1 MDKKIYAKTAG
12 EPIRIKVKS
21 DSSVLYGKTE
31 EIIEEK
37 YCNVTFDFFHGSDSS
52 YPFYKVYI
60 SEGKEVRPNFYAY
73 DPSHLLSTLLYK
85 EVPKTLLIKEGIIVS
100 VATGPSDNDSWFN
113 ASLSSTD
120 PEIEFGANN
129 FGFKVTKDCVI
140 KFSGYTCLTPDTLI
154 TLSDHTQKRIDQLSL
169 SDKVLSYNPK
179 TQKLEEDEITY
190 TDSKEDK
197 EFAEYDIWTFEGGY
211 EVKTV
216 YRHRFYNIER
226 QAMVY
231 MDEWKLGEHA
241 YTLDGKEIALF
252 SHQNIKEKTK
262 HHTLFTKNQN
272 YFANGLLSG
281 NRHTEQLNLGGNE

>member
-37 YCNVTFDFFHGSDSS
+37 YCNVSITVPANGYPELYRRVYEVINGGNLGERIGEIYNGTTKTFSLKENICIAFPAMDRWLIPINFSS
-52 YPFYKVYI
+52 
-60 SEGKEVRPNFYAY
+60 N
-73 DPSHLLSTLLYK
+73 
-85 EVPKTLLIKEGIIVS
+85 IKEIIEPETRQHYYQILGDCS
-100 VATGPSDNDSWFN
+100 FN
-113 ASLSSTD
+113 
-120 PEIEFGANN
+120 IEG
-129 FGFKVTKDCVI
+129 G
-140 KFSGYTCLTPDTLI
+140 TCLTPDTLI

-179 TQKLEEDEITY
+179 TQKLEKDEITY
-190 TDSKEDK
+190 IDSKEDK
-197 EFAEYDIWTFEGGY
+197 EFTEYDIWTFEGGY

-216 YRHRFYNIER
+216 HRHRFYNVER

-241 YTLDGKEIALF
+241 YTLDGKEMTLL

-262 HHTLFTKNQN
+262 HYTLFTKNQN

>member
-37 YCNVTFDFFHGSDSS
+37 YCNVSVTVPANGYPELYRRLYEVINSGNLGKLIGEVYNGTTKTFSLKENICIAFPTMNMWLIPTNFSS
-52 YPFYKVYI
+52 
-60 SEGKEVRPNFYAY
+60 N
-73 DPSHLLSTLLYK
+73 
-85 EVPKTLLIKEGIIVS
+85 IKEIIEP
-100 VATGPSDNDSWFN
+100 TTRRHYYQILG
-113 ASLSSTD
+113 
-120 PEIEFGANN
+120 
-129 FGFKVTKDCVI
+129 DCSFEVEGS
-140 KFSGYTCLTPDTLI
+140 KCFTPDTLI

-197 EFAEYDIWTFEGGY
+197 EFTEYDIWTFEGGY

-241 YTLDGKEIALF
+241 YTLDGKEIALL
-252 SHQNIKEKTK
+252 SHKNIKEKTK
-262 HHTLFTKNQN
+262 HYTLFTKNQN

-281 NRHTEQLNLGGNE
+281 NRYTEQLNLGGNE

>member
-37 YCNVTFDFFHGSDSS
+37 YCNVSITVTNSEYPELSRVVYEVINNNGVLGDLIGEVNNGATKIFSLKENICIAFPVGYLWLIPINFSS
-52 YPFYKVYI
+52 
-60 SEGKEVRPNFYAY
+60 N
-73 DPSHLLSTLLYK
+73 
-85 EVPKTLLIKEGIIVS
+85 IKEIIIPETHKHYYQILGDCS
-100 VATGPSDNDSWFN
+100 FN
-113 ASLSSTD
+113 V
-120 PEIEFGANN
+120 EG
-129 FGFKVTKDCVI
+129 G
-140 KFSGYTCLTPDTLI
+140 TCLTPDTLI
-154 TLSDHTQKRIDQLSL
+154 TLSDYTQKRIDQLLL

-197 EFAEYDIWTFEGGY
+197 EFTEYDIWTFEGGY

-241 YTLDGKEIALF
+241 YTLDGKEIALL